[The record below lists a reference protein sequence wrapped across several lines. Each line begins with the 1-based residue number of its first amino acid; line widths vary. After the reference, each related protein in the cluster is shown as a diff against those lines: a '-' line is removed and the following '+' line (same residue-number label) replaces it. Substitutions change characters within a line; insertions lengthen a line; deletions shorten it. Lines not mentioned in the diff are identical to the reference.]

1 MERKYGVLIAV
12 VASTASLA
20 IVGSLAGYYLADR
33 GSPTVE
39 AGSDRSPEN
48 ATDRDR
54 TPARDAD
61 DAPQTP
67 VGTDRQTYRLDRQ
80 IYQESSF
87 RLTLTGAETS
97 DGTLR
102 LTFRYRNDSPL
113 PWPLVCP
120 SREDDLNSSALTL
133 ADGRTVR
140 PTDTWCA
147 AERAG
152 EAVTVAPGQSTDT
165 WGVFPVSPSPTEPFS
180 VSWYD
185 FPVLTDVR
193 LG

>member
-12 VASTASLA
+12 VVATASLA
-20 IVGSLAGYYLADR
+20 IVGSLVGYHLADPR
-33 GSPTVE
+33 SPSVE
-39 AGSDRSPEN
+39 AGSDQSPQN
-48 ATDRDR
+48 ATDRSG
-54 TPARDAD
+54 TPARDAED
-61 DAPQTP
+61 TP
-67 VGTDRQTYRLDRQ
+67 PDTDRQTYRLDRQ

-87 RLTLTGAETS
+87 RLTLTGAEIS
-97 DGTLR
+97 DGTMR
-102 LTFRYRNDSPL
+102 LTFRYRNDSLL
-113 PWPLVCP
+113 PWPLTCP

-152 EAVTVAPGQSTDT
+152 ENIIVAPGQSTDT
-165 WGVFPVSPSPTEPFS
+165 WGVFPVSPAPTEPFS
-180 VSWYD
+180 LSWYD
-185 FPVLTDVR
+185 FPVLEGVR